1 MKEIKETKES
11 VGIDV
16 SKKTID
22 VYLYV
27 RGLSAQFSNDKKG
40 FKELLLWVKKNSGV
54 DPSHVAFC
62 FEHTGIYSMCLA
74 DFLNEIKVLFVIVP
88 GLEIK
93 KSLGMARGKNDKVD
107 AKRIA
112 EYLYLRR
119 HQLKQTVLPARHL
132 IQIKALL
139 ALRDRMVKQKAGYE
153 AALKEM
159 KIAFPIKELPQ
170 LFKAQEKILNTLAAA
185 ILEIEEKVHNLI
197 IEDEEMKRIYKLLN
211 SIKGIGP
218 VVAAHLLVITNVF
231 TAFQNSRQLACY
243 CGVAQFENQSGTS
256 LKSNSKV
263 SHMANK
269 KLKSLITMS
278 AMSAIQ
284 HDPEIRQYYNR
295 RIENGKSSFSTI
307 NTVKNK
313 LLHRAFAVVKRGTP
327 YVNIQKWAA

>member
-40 FKELLLWVKKNSGV
+40 FKELLLWVKKNSGL
-54 DPSHVAFC
+54 DLSQVAFC
-62 FEHTGIYSMCLA
+62 LEHTGIYSMCLA
-74 DFLNEIKVLFVIVP
+74 DFLNELNVLFVIVP

-139 ALRDRMVKQKAGYE
+139 ALRERMVKQKAGYE

-170 LFKAQEKILNTLAAA
+170 LFKAQEKILNTLATA

-211 SIKGIGP
+211 SMKGIGP
-218 VVAAHLLVITNVF
+218 VVAAHLIVITNVF

-243 CGVAQFENQSGTS
+243 CGVAPFENQSGTS
-256 LKSNSKV
+256 LKSNAKV

-269 KLKSLITMS
+269 KLKSLLTMS

-295 RIENGKSSFSTI
+295 RIENGKSNFSTI
-307 NTVKNK
+307 NIVKNK